1 MNIRERRAIHESATR
16 ALDRAPQARQI
27 ILVYAAVVCGLS
39 LLSTVISVMLS
50 DRISGTGGLGNI
62 GLRSVLSTGQSVLP
76 LINFIVTSC
85 LTIGYHTAILSF
97 TRGYDASPRTL
108 TDSFRHFGP
117 ILRTVLF
124 QVVIYGGTMIA
135 SIYISASIF
144 MSTPYSETFVQV
156 MTPYLESMTVL
167 SDGLVL
173 DDALLATVM
182 DTMVPMMWI
191 LAAVFLV
198 LMLPL
203 YYRMRMVN
211 FALAD
216 DPARGAFHAVFK
228 SRFLMRRNRFA
239 LFRLDLTLWWFYV
252 AQLVISLVCY
262 GDVLLPMVGIT
273 LPWSETFSYY
283 LFYGLYLLM
292 QLALYYFGMNRVYAV
307 YAVAYDALMEEFPQQ
322 ELPTQQ

>member
-1 MNIRERRAIHESATR
+1 MNIRERRAIHRSAAEALNR
-16 ALDRAPQARQI
+16 ASQARQI
-27 ILVYAAVVCGLS
+27 VLVYAAVCCGLS
-39 LLSTVISVMLS
+39 LLSTVLSVFLS
-50 DRISGTGGLGNI
+50 DRISGAGGLGNI

-135 SIYISASIF
+135 AIYISSSIF
-144 MSTPYSETFVQV
+144 MATPYSEAFVQV

-182 DTMVPMMWI
+182 DTMVPMLWI

-216 DPARGAFHAVFK
+216 DPAKGAFHAVFK

-239 LFRLDLTLWWFYV
+239 LFRLDLTLWWFYA

-262 GDVLLPMVGIT
+262 GDMRLPLAGIQF
-273 LPWSETFSYY
+273 PWSDTVSYY
-283 LFYGLYLLM
+283 LFYALYLLL

-307 YAVAYDALMEEFPQQ
+307 YAVAYDALMEDFPQP
-322 ELPTQQ
+322 ELHAQQ

>member
-27 ILVYAAVVCGLS
+27 ILVYAAIVCGLS

-50 DRISGTGGLGNI
+50 DRISGAGGLSNI

-76 LINFIVTSC
+76 LINFIITAC
-85 LTIGYHTAILSF
+85 LSLGYHTAILSF
-97 TRGYDASPRTL
+97 TRGYDASTQTL
-108 TDSFRHFGP
+108 TGAFRYLGP
-117 ILRTVLF
+117 VLRTVLLR
-124 QVVIYGGTMIA
+124 VIIYGGTMIA
-135 SIYISASIF
+135 AAYLSSFIF
-144 MSTPYSETFVQV
+144 MATPYSEEFTQI

-167 SDGLVL
+167 SGGLVINEEMMNAVL
-173 DDALLATVM
+173 GA
-182 DTMVPMMWI
+182 MVPMLWI
-191 LAAVFLV
+191 LAAVSLV
-198 LMLPL
+198 MFLPL
-203 YYRMRMVN
+203 YYRLRMVD

-216 DPARGAFHAVFK
+216 DPARGAFHAVLK
-228 SRFLMRRNRFA
+228 SRFLMRRNRIA
-239 LFRLDLTLWWFYV
+239 LFRLDLDLWWFYV
-252 AQLVISLVCY
+252 AQVVISLVCY

-307 YAVAYDALMEEFPQQ
+307 YAVAYDALMEDFPQQ
-322 ELPTQQ
+322 ELPAQQ

>member
-1 MNIRERRAIHESATR
+1 MNIRERRAIHRSAAEALNR
-16 ALDRAPQARQI
+16 ASQARQI
-27 ILVYAAVVCGLS
+27 VLVYAAVCCGLS
-39 LLSTVISVMLS
+39 LLSTVLSVFLS
-50 DRISGTGGLGNI
+50 DRISGAGGLGNI

-135 SIYISASIF
+135 AIYISSSIF
-144 MSTPYSETFVQV
+144 MATPYSEAFVQV

-216 DPARGAFHAVFK
+216 DPAKGAFHAVFK

-239 LFRLDLTLWWFYV
+239 LFRLDLTLWWFYA

-262 GDVLLPMVGIT
+262 GDMLLPLAGIQF
-273 LPWSETFSYY
+273 PWSDTVSYY
-283 LFYGLYLLM
+283 LFYALYLLL

-307 YAVAYDALMEEFPQQ
+307 YAVAYDALMEDFPQP
-322 ELPTQQ
+322 ELHAQQ

>member
-1 MNIRERRAIHESATR
+1 MNIRERRAIHQSAAH

-27 ILVYAAVVCGLS
+27 IMVYAAVICGLS
-39 LLSTVISVMLS
+39 LLSTVVSVLLS
-50 DRISGTGGLGNI
+50 NRISGAGGLGNI

-108 TDSFRHFGP
+108 ANSFRYFGP

-124 QVVIYGGTMIA
+124 QVVIYGGTMVA
-135 SIYISASIF
+135 AIYISSSIF
-144 MSTPYSETFVQV
+144 MATPYSEAFIQV

-167 SDGLVL
+167 SDGLVI
-173 DDALLATVM
+173 DDALMATALTAM
-182 DTMVPMMWI
+182 KPMMWI
-191 LAAVFLV
+191 LAAVSLV

-216 DPARGAFHAVFK
+216 DPAKGAFHAVFK
-228 SRFLMRRNRFA
+228 SRFLMRRNGFA
-239 LFRLDLTLWWFYV
+239 LFRLDLTLWWFYA

-262 GDVLLPMVGIT
+262 GDMLLPMLGISF
-273 LPWSETFSYY
+273 PWSETFSYY
-283 LFYGLYLLM
+283 LFYGLFLAL

-307 YAVAYDALMEEFPQQ
+307 YAVAYDALMEDLPQPN
-322 ELPTQQ
+322 LPVQM

>member
-1 MNIRERRAIHESATR
+1 MNIRERRAIHHSAAE
-16 ALDRAPQARQI
+16 ALNRAPQARQI
-27 ILVYAAVVCGLS
+27 ILVYAAVCCGLS
-39 LLSTVISVMLS
+39 LLSTLLSVFLS

-108 TDSFRHFGP
+108 TNSFRYFGP

-135 SIYISASIF
+135 AIYISSSIF
-144 MSTPYSETFVQV
+144 MATPYSEAFVQV
-156 MTPYLESMTVL
+156 MTPYLESVTVL
-167 SDGLVL
+167 SNGLVI
-173 DDALLATVM
+173 DDALMATALTAM
-182 DTMVPMMWI
+182 KPMMWI

-216 DPARGAFHAVFK
+216 DPAKGAFHAVFK

-239 LFRLDLTLWWFYV
+239 LFRLDLTLWWFYA

-262 GDVLLPMVGIT
+262 GDMLLPMLGISF
-273 LPWSETFSYY
+273 PWSDTFSYY
-283 LFYGLYLLM
+283 LFYALYLLM

-307 YAVAYDALMEEFPQQ
+307 YAVAYDALMEDFPQP
-322 ELPTQQ
+322 ELPVQQ

>member
-1 MNIRERRAIHESATR
+1 MNIRERRAIHHSAAE
-16 ALDRAPQARQI
+16 ALNRAPQARQI
-27 ILVYAAVVCGLS
+27 ILVYAAVCCGLS
-39 LLSTVISVMLS
+39 LLSTLLSVFLS

-108 TDSFRHFGP
+108 TNSFRYFGP

-167 SDGLVL
+167 SDGLVI
-173 DDALLATVM
+173 DDALMATALTAM
-182 DTMVPMMWI
+182 KPMMWI

-203 YYRMRMVN
+203 YYRMRMVD

-216 DPARGAFHAVFK
+216 DPAKGAFHAVFK

-239 LFRLDLTLWWFYV
+239 LFRLDLTLWWFYA

-262 GDVLLPMVGIT
+262 GDMLLPMLGISF
-273 LPWSETFSYY
+273 PWSDTFSYY
-283 LFYGLYLLM
+283 LFYALYLLM
-292 QLALYYFGMNRVYAV
+292 QLALYCFGMNRVYAV
-307 YAVAYDALMEEFPQQ
+307 YAVAYDALMEDFPQP
-322 ELPTQQ
+322 ELPVQQ

>member
-1 MNIRERRAIHESATR
+1 MNIRERRAIHHSAAE
-16 ALDRAPQARQI
+16 ALNRAPQAQQI
-27 ILVYAAVVCGLS
+27 ILVYAAVCCGLS
-39 LLSTVISVMLS
+39 LLSTLLSVFLS

-97 TRGYDASPRTL
+97 TRGYDASSRTL
-108 TDSFRHFGP
+108 TNSFRYFGP

-135 SIYISASIF
+135 AIYISSSIF
-144 MSTPYSETFVQV
+144 MATPYSEAFVQV
-156 MTPYLESMTVL
+156 MTPYLESVTVL
-167 SDGLVL
+167 SNGLVI
-173 DDALLATVM
+173 DDALMATALTAM
-182 DTMVPMMWI
+182 KPMMWI
-191 LAAVFLV
+191 LAAVSLV
-198 LMLPL
+198 LVLPL

-216 DPARGAFHAVFK
+216 DPAKGAFHAVFK

-239 LFRLDLTLWWFYV
+239 LFRLDLTLWWFYA

-262 GDVLLPMVGIT
+262 GDMLLPMLGISF
-273 LPWSETFSYY
+273 PWSDTFSYY
-283 LFYGLYLLM
+283 LFYALYLLM

-307 YAVAYDALMEEFPQQ
+307 YAVAYDALMEDFPQP
-322 ELPTQQ
+322 ELPVEQ